1 MDKKLAVAMFG
12 QKRLSREGGIEIV
25 VKELCTRMAQN
36 GCDVTCYNRA
46 GHHVSGAE
54 YDKTIEYDGIR
65 QKVVPTIEKKGLAA
79 VSSSFFAALCSAFG
93 RYDVVH
99 IHAEG
104 PAFFCW
110 IPKLFGKRVIC
121 TIHGLDWDR
130 EKWRGSV
137 ASKFIRGGEK
147 NAVKYADEIIVLS
160 KDVQKYFLET
170 YGRETHFIPNGVNR
184 PEVREAKL
192 ITDHFGLEK
201 DSYILFLGRLVPEKG
216 IRYLVEA
223 FKNVKTDKKLVIAGG
238 SSDTDSFMEEL
249 KELAKGDDRILFT
262 GFVQGAMLDELYS
275 NAYIYTLP
283 SDLEGM
289 PLSLLEAM
297 SYGNC
302 CLVSDIP
309 ECAEVVEDKALIF
322 KKSDVEDLREKLQ
335 DACDHPEMVMKM
347 KNQAAD
353 FICEKYNWDEVVKE
367 TMKLYVL
374 EFGHLSRDKGTDT
387 LLEVA
392 KKMPNTEFVFIG
404 YGPSADKMKDIPN
417 VKYLGFKTG
426 EELYRIIAEAAISVC
441 PSEWYENCPYSVM
454 ESVLLGTPVVG
465 SKMGGIPEL
474 IESGKTGELFEAGN
488 VEDLMKAIKK
498 VLQTQDVLERYTKN
512 CSQVNYETTES
523 YYVKLMKIYRGEKNA
538 EQVSS

>member
-1 MDKKLAVAMFG
+1 MREVHNIAIFG
-12 QKRLSREGGIEIV
+12 HKRIPSREGGVEIV
-25 VKELCTRMAQN
+25 VEELGTRLVQK
-36 GCDVTCYNRA
+36 GYHVTCFNRR
-46 GHHVSGAE
+46 GHHVSGAQFDKKAVHE
-54 YDKTIEYDGIR
+54 YKGIDIR
-65 QKVVPTIEKKGLAA
+65 YVFTIEKKGFAA
-79 VSSSFFAALCSAFG
+79 LTASFFAALRTAFG
-93 RYDVVH
+93 NYDVVH

-104 PAFFCW
+104 PAFFSW
-110 IPKLFGKRVIC
+110 LPKLFGKRVVC
-121 TIHGLDWDR
+121 TIHGIDWAR
-130 EKWRGSV
+130 EKWKNGL
-137 ASKFIRGGEK
+137 ASKFIYMGERC
-147 NAVKYADEIIVLS
+147 AVRFADEIIVLS
-160 KDVQKYFLET
+160 KGVQKYFMET

-322 KKSDVEDLREKLQ
+322 KKSDVEDLQEKLQ
-335 DACDHPEMVMKM
+335 DACDHPEMVMK
-347 KNQAAD
+347 
-353 FICEKYNWDEVVKE
+353 IVTRW
-367 TMKLYVL
+367 
-374 EFGHLSRDKGTDT
+374 
-387 LLEVA
+387 
-392 KKMPNTEFVFIG
+392 
-404 YGPSADKMKDIPN
+404 
-417 VKYLGFKTG
+417 
-426 EELYRIIAEAAISVC
+426 ELYRHFT
-441 PSEWYENCPYSVM
+441 
-454 ESVLLGTPVVG
+454 SVLY
-465 SKMGGIPEL
+465 SKG
-474 IESGKTGELFEAGN
+474 
-488 VEDLMKAIKK
+488 MKA
-498 VLQTQDVLERYTKN
+498 T
-512 CSQVNYETTES
+512 
-523 YYVKLMKIYRGEKNA
+523 
-538 EQVSS
+538 SSRLISTL

>member
-1 MDKKLAVAMFG
+1 M
-12 QKRLSREGGIEIV
+12 
-25 VKELCTRMAQN
+25 
-36 GCDVTCYNRA
+36 
-46 GHHVSGAE
+46 
-54 YDKTIEYDGIR
+54 
-65 QKVVPTIEKKGLAA
+65 
-79 VSSSFFAALCSAFG
+79 
-93 RYDVVH
+93 VH

-110 IPKLFGKRVIC
+110 IPKLFGKRVIS

-309 ECAEVVEDKALIF
+309 ECTEVVEDKALIF
-322 KKSDVEDLREKLQ
+322 KKSNIEDLQEKLQ

-367 TMKLYVL
+367 TMKLY
-374 EFGHLSRDKGTDT
+374 RRK
-387 LLEVA
+387 
-392 KKMPNTEFVFIG
+392 
-404 YGPSADKMKDIPN
+404 
-417 VKYLGFKTG
+417 
-426 EELYRIIAEAAISVC
+426 
-441 PSEWYENCPYSVM
+441 
-454 ESVLLGTPVVG
+454 
-465 SKMGGIPEL
+465 
-474 IESGKTGELFEAGN
+474 
-488 VEDLMKAIKK
+488 
-498 VLQTQDVLERYTKN
+498 
-512 CSQVNYETTES
+512 
-523 YYVKLMKIYRGEKNA
+523 
-538 EQVSS
+538 

>member
-1 MDKKLAVAMFG
+1 MGEKLKIAMLG
-12 QKRLSREGGIEIV
+12 QKRVPSHEGGIEIV
-25 VKELCTRMAQN
+25 VEELSTRMAAK
-36 GCDVTCYNRA
+36 GHDVTLYNRG
-46 GHHVSGAE
+46 GHHVSGKEFDSQKLTE
-54 YDKTIEYDGIR
+54 YKSV
-65 QKVVPTIEKKGLAA
+65 KLKSVPTIDRKGLAA
-79 VSSSFFAALCSAFG
+79 VSSSFFGALRAAFG

-104 PAFFCW
+104 PAFFAW
-110 IPKLFGKRVIC
+110 LPKMFGKRVVV
-121 TIHGLDWDR
+121 TVHGIDWQR
-130 EKWRGSV
+130 EKWQSGLG
-137 ASKFIRGGEK
+137 SKFIHQGEK
-147 NAVKYADEIIVLS
+147 NAAKYADEVIVLS
-160 KDVQKYFLET
+160 KGVQKYFLET

-184 PEVREAKL
+184 PEVREARL
-192 ITDHFGLEK
+192 IKDHFGLEK

-249 KELAKGDDRILFT
+249 KELAKGDDQILFT
-262 GFVQGAMLDELYS
+262 GFVQGTMLDELYS

-335 DACDHPEMVMKM
+335 EACDNPEMVMRM

-367 TMKLYVL
+367 TMKLY
-374 EFGHLSRDKGTDT
+374 RRK
-387 LLEVA
+387 
-392 KKMPNTEFVFIG
+392 
-404 YGPSADKMKDIPN
+404 
-417 VKYLGFKTG
+417 
-426 EELYRIIAEAAISVC
+426 
-441 PSEWYENCPYSVM
+441 
-454 ESVLLGTPVVG
+454 
-465 SKMGGIPEL
+465 
-474 IESGKTGELFEAGN
+474 
-488 VEDLMKAIKK
+488 
-498 VLQTQDVLERYTKN
+498 
-512 CSQVNYETTES
+512 
-523 YYVKLMKIYRGEKNA
+523 
-538 EQVSS
+538 